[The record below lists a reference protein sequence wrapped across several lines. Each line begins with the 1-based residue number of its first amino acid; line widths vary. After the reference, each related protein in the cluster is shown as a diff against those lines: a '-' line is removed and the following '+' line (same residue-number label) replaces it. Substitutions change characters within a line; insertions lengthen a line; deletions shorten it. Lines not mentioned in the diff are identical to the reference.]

1 MIFANKSPG
10 GGSDGGERF
19 MISSMK
25 SDQHKKDI
33 LAARFKKQ
41 NTIANATANN
51 AQQLQNLQN

>member
-51 AQQLQNLQN
+51 AQ